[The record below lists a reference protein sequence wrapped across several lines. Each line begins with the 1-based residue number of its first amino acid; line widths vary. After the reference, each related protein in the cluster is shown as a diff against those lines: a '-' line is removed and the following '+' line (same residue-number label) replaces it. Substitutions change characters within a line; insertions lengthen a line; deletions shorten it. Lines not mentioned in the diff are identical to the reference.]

1 MKKFITAILSLAL
14 AATMS
19 FPAFAENTAANDG
32 KAGTDITVN
41 GTYKAG
47 ADAGEVISVDIAWEA
62 MDFTYTAPSKGT
74 WNPGTH
80 EYENATAGSWAP
92 SGDADPKITVTNHSN
107 TEITAGFAF
116 NGAVEGLNGSFTK
129 TALVLTSAEGTA
141 VANAPK
147 GETAFSVSGS
157 SIDAD
162 KNLGTITVT
171 VGKFDT
177 TPQTISAADELLAT
191 ADKVG
196 VFQLANDIDL
206 GGANLEIASDRYIL
220 DLNGHTLT
228 SSSTEG
234 VVETLEGAV
243 LTVKNGSLTNTANS
257 KALSNTGGTVTVDGC
272 TLSNNGAWYAIES
285 TGGKLSL
292 KDSVLHGL
300 FAERHTVMVGNLSA
314 SAGKYGELTLSGH
327 VEMDGSIL
335 ALCQVMD
342 PVAPTVKALAGTY
355 NFDVSSYVDT
365 TLYDVT
371 NDGATWV
378 VTAK

>member
-1 MKKFITAILSLAL
+1 MLSLAL
-14 AATMS
+14 AASMS
-19 FPAFAENTAANDG
+19 VTAFAEDSATNDG
-32 KAGTDITVN
+32 TAGTDITVN
-41 GTYKAG
+41 GQYQAG
-47 ADAGEVISVDIAWEA
+47 AEAAEVISVDIAWDA
-62 MDFTYTAPSKGT
+62 MDFTYTAPSRGT
-74 WNPGTH
+74 WNAGTH
-80 EYENATAGSWAP
+80 EYENATTGGWAATN
-92 SGDADPKITVTNHSN
+92 GTNPKITVTNHSN
-107 TEITAGFAF
+107 AEITAGFAF
-116 NGAVEGLNGSFTK
+116 NGTVDGLNGSFTK
-129 TALVLTSAEGTA
+129 TAVVLRSAEGTE

-157 SIDAD
+157 AIDEN

-206 GGANLEIASDRYIL
+206 EGAILETASAGYVL

-228 SSSTEG
+228 SSSTAG
-234 VVETLEGAV
+234 VVKILEGAV
-243 LTVKNGSLTNTANS
+243 LTVMNGSLTNTTDYS
-257 KALSNTGGTVTVDGC
+257 VLSNTGGTVTIDGC
-272 TLSNNGAWYAIES
+272 TLSNNGDHYAIIS
-285 TGGKLSL
+285 TGGKLSV
-292 KDSVLHGL
+292 KDSVLHGSL
-300 FAERHTVMVGNLSA
+300 AGQSVMVENLSA
-314 SAGKYGELTLSGH
+314 REGKYGELTLSGN
-327 VEMDGSIL
+327 VEMDGTIN
-335 ALCQVMD
+335 VFKYMD

-371 NDGATWV
+371 NDGTTWT